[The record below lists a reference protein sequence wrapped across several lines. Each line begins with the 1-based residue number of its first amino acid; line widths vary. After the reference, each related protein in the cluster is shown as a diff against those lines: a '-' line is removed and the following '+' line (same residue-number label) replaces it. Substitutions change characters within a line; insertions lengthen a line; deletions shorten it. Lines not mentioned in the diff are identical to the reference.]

1 MLRLNDDE
9 HPNEYVVFITAVKD
23 AQERFA
29 KDYLNRIAAMAFPI
43 MKNNGF
49 GITSLDEVTYNS
61 QFWGRNWNR
70 GECVELVLRDSRGN
84 WLPFEFVMDVFLHE
98 LCHIWRGPHD
108 KTFYNHLSHLR
119 QELTE
124 LYAKSYKGPGKYM
137 TWDSFSLANVVAG
150 LRTVAHRG
158 VTLTSS
164 TPSGIDLCGGSLQR
178 KRNKRSAT
186 GSRVGRKK
194 NAKTGQKLGSNLDER
209 KNMLQSTSKPQARS
223 NRGREAR
230 LVAAVKR
237 SGPHIENPTEAPPA
251 AKQKTLNNFIVID

>member
-9 HPNEYVVFITAVKD
+9 HPNEYVVFITAIKD
-23 AQERFA
+23 EQERFA
-29 KDYLNRIAAMAFPI
+29 KDYLNRIAAMVFPI

-49 GITSLDEVTYNS
+49 GVTSLDEVTYNS
-61 QFWGRNWNR
+61 QFWGRNWNK
-70 GECVELVLRDSRGN
+70 GECVELVLRDARGR

-108 KTFYNHLSHLR
+108 KVFYNHLARLR

-137 TWDSFSLANVVAG
+137 TWDSFPLAEVVGG
-150 LRTVAHRG
+150 LRSVAYQG
-158 VTLTSS
+158 VTLT
-164 TPSGIDLCGGSLQR
+164 PSAPYGIELCGGSLQR
-178 KRNKRSAT
+178 KRNKRRAT
-186 GSRVGRKK
+186 GSRVGKQK
-194 NAKTGQKLGSNLDER
+194 STKVGQKLGSDLDER
-209 KNMLQSTSKPQARS
+209 KNMLRSTSKPQAKS

-230 LVAAVKR
+230 LLAAVKR
-237 SGPHIENPTEAPPA
+237 TGSESQGSTELPPT

>member
-23 AQERFA
+23 EQEQLA

-43 MKNNGF
+43 MKSNGF
-49 GITSLDEVTYNS
+49 GVTSLDEVTYNS
-61 QFWGRNWNR
+61 QFWGRNWNK

-108 KTFYNHLSHLR
+108 KTFFNHLARLR
-119 QELTE
+119 QDLTE

-137 TWDSFSLANVVAG
+137 TWDSFPLADVVAG

-158 VTLTSS
+158 VTLA
-164 TPSGIDLCGGSLQR
+164 PSAPTGNLCGGSLRR
-178 KRNKRSAT
+178 KRNERRAT
-186 GSRVGRKK
+186 GSRVGKKK
-194 NAKTGQKLGSNLDER
+194 NTKAGQKLGFDLDER
-209 KNMLQSTSKPQARS
+209 KNLLHSTSKPQAKS

-237 SGPHIENPTEAPPA
+237 SGPDTQDPAELPPA
-251 AKQKTLNNFIVID
+251 TKQKTLNNFIVID